1 MDLHSLVVVMT
12 ATGAH
17 DPRRTVKVKE
27 DIYSPRNDPQID
39 DVYKCKLGALG
50 F

>member
-1 MDLHSLVVVMT
+1 MDLHPLVVVMT

-17 DPRRTVKVKE
+17 DHLRTVKVKG
-27 DIYSPRNDPQID
+27 DICIPRNDPQID
-39 DVYKCKLGALG
+39 DVYKCKLGAMR